1 MGNPGYWYHPGMAYG
16 TQVAVRLDDD
26 DVARLDDMVS
36 DGRFDSRAEAV
47 RAAVRGMLDAERRRA
62 VGEAIADGYRRV
74 PQSHDEV
81 AAAEINARRLIEEE
95 PW

>member
-1 MGNPGYWYHPGMAYG
+1 MNRGYWYRRGMALG
-16 TQVAVRLDDD
+16 TQIAVRLDDE

-47 RAAVRGMLDAERRRA
+47 RAAVRRMLDAEHRLA
-62 VGEAIADGYRRV
+62 IGEAIADGYGRV
-74 PQSHDEV
+74 PQSDDEV
-81 AAAEINARRLIEEE
+81 TAAEVNVRRLIEEE

>member
-1 MGNPGYWYHPGMAYG
+1 MNREGWYHIGMPFG
-16 TQVAVRLDDD
+16 TQIAVRLDED

-36 DGRFDSRAEAV
+36 EGRFDSRAEAV

-62 VGEAIADGYRRV
+62 AGEAIAAGYRRV
-74 PQSHDEV
+74 PQSDDEV
-81 AAAEINARRLIEEE
+81 TAAEVNVRRLIEEE